1 MFRHPDVAHGG
12 IGAQTLAGRSG
23 AAPHGRGRHRSR
35 SGCRDGTAKSRRARR
50 PRWGPLGE
58 DHAARPGI
66 VRLEPVRGEEP
77 VQAFQRIRALHHQP
91 EDQRQI
97 PPPTHTFTVQHLQI
111 CFVGNLFGL
120 LANARKV
127 LRRLVPTFTRANSQ
141 VWIKTAINDDPKT
154 VEYLNLARNG
164 SSIWK

>member
-97 PPPTHTFTVQHLQI
+97 PPNTHIHGTAFA
-111 CFVGNLFGL
+111 NLFCGEPFW
-120 LANARKV
+120 APGQCKKSTAAIGADIYK
-127 LRRLVPTFTRANSQ
+127 SQ
-141 VWIKTAINDDPKT
+141 LPSLDQNCHQ
-154 VEYLNLARNG
+154 R
-164 SSIWK
+164 